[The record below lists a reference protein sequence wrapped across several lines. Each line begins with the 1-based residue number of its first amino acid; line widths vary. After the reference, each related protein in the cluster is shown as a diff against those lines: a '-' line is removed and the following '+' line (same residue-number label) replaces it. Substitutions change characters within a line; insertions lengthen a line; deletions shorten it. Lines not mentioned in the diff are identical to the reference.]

1 MSTPLT
7 LIGLGP
13 MGQAMVRKYLAH
25 GHPVTVWN
33 RTASRADALVEQGA
47 TRADTPAHAVEAA
60 KLVLLSLTDYAAMYD
75 ILGGVDLAGKT
86 VVNLSSDTPD
96 KTLKAA
102 AWLAERGAELLVGG
116 VMAPAPLVGEEGAY
130 VFYSGPK
137 DVFEAHKDVLAV
149 IGRPDHLGEDHS
161 LAQLFYQAQL
171 DYFLT
176 ALAGMLHSI
185 ALVKTAGVPA
195 AAFAPYLRD
204 NLDSISMYLDETVRH
219 VDSGQH
225 PGDAANILM
234 MGATADHIVGASE
247 ATGLDAE
254 LPRAVQS
261 LYRRAVE
268 AGRGK
273 DSWTA
278 LHDVITGRHQS

>member
-13 MGQAMVRKYLAH
+13 MGRAMVRTFLAQ

-47 TRADTPAHAVEAA
+47 TRADTPAQAVEAA
-60 KLVLLSLTDYAAMYD
+60 KVVLLSLTDYAAMHD
-75 ILGGVDLAGKT
+75 VLDGVDLAGKT

-96 KTLKAA
+96 RTLKAA

-116 VMAPAPLVGEEGAY
+116 VMVPAPLVGADGAY

-137 DVFEAHKDVLAV
+137 DVFEAHKDLLAA
-149 IGRPDHLGEDHS
+149 IGRPDYLGEDHT

-171 DYFLT
+171 DCFLT
-176 ALAGMLHSI
+176 ALAGMLHSM

-204 NLDSISMYLDETVRH
+204 NLDSISTYLDETVEH

-225 PGDAANILM
+225 PGDLANVIM
-234 MGATADHIVGASE
+234 MGATADHVVGASE
-247 ATGLDAE
+247 STGLDTA
-254 LPRAVQS
+254 LPKAVQS

-268 AGRGK
+268 AGRGR

-278 LHDVITGRHQS
+278 LYEVINGRS

>member
-13 MGQAMVRKYLAH
+13 MGQAMVRTFLAH
-25 GHPVTVWN
+25 GHRVTVWN
-33 RTASRADALVEQGA
+33 RTPSRADDLVALGA
-47 TRADTPAHAVEAA
+47 TRAESPAHAVEAA
-60 KLVLLSLTDYAAMYD
+60 KLVLLSLTDYAAMD
-75 ILGGVDLAGKT
+75 DVLRDVDLAGKT
-86 VVNLSSDTPD
+86 VVNLSSDTPE

-102 AWLAERGAELLVGG
+102 ACLAERGAELLVGG
-116 VMAPAPLVGEEGAY
+116 VMAPAPLVGAEGAY
-130 VFYSGPK
+130 VFYSGSEH
-137 DVFEAHKDVLAV
+137 VFQAHKDVLALL
-149 IGRPDHLGEDHS
+149 GRPEYLGEDHS

-176 ALAGMLHSI
+176 ALAGMLHSL

-204 NLDSISMYLDETVRH
+204 NLTSIAMYLDETVEH
-219 VDSGQH
+219 LDTGQH
-225 PGDAANILM
+225 PGDQANVIM
-234 MGATADHIVGASE
+234 MGATADHIVGTTE
-247 ATGLDAE
+247 ATGLDPE

-261 LYRRAVE
+261 LYRRAID
-268 AGRGK
+268 AGRGR

-278 LHDVITGRHQS
+278 LHEVIKKRN